1 MTLSEVLKKYNN
13 ENFDAIEYRHIKS
26 IDSDDVDVL
35 YGFAA
40 YRNKM
45 LMSVDG
51 NNYHLNDQIIKYELY
66 TNNFKLVNPV
76 FCLKFSV
83 NLI

>member
-1 MTLSEVLKKYNN
+1 MTLSDVLKKYNN
-13 ENFDAIEYRHIKS
+13 QDFDAIEYRHIKS

-40 YRNKM
+40 YKNKM

-51 NNYHLNDQIIKYELY
+51 DSYHLSDNILKYELY
-66 TNNFKLVNPV
+66 KENWLVV
-76 FCLKFSV
+76 WV
-83 NLI
+83 

>member
-1 MTLSEVLKKYNN
+1 MTLSEVLRGFNN
-13 ENFDAIEYRHIKS
+13 KDWDAIEYRHIKS

-40 YRNKM
+40 YKNKM

-51 NNYHLNDQIIKYELY
+51 DTYHLSDKILKYEVY
-66 TNNFKLVNPV
+66 KDNWLVV
-76 FCLKFSV
+76 WV
-83 NLI
+83 

>member
-13 ENFDAIEYRHIKS
+13 KNFDAIEYRHIKS
-26 IDSDDVDVL
+26 IDSDDV

-40 YRNKM
+40 YKNKM

-51 NNYHLNDQIIKYELY
+51 NSYHLNDQIIKYELY
-66 TNNFKLVNPV
+66 KPNWLVV
-76 FCLKFSV
+76 WV
-83 NLI
+83 

>member
-40 YRNKM
+40 YKNKM

-66 TNNFKLVNPV
+66 KPNWLVV
-76 FCLKFSV
+76 WV
-83 NLI
+83 

>member
-1 MTLSEVLKKYNN
+1 MTLSDVLKKYNN
-13 ENFDAIEYRHIKS
+13 RDFDAIEYRHIKS

-40 YRNKM
+40 YKNKM

-51 NNYHLNDQIIKYELY
+51 DSYHLSDNILKYELY
-66 TNNFKLVNPV
+66 KENWLVV
-76 FCLKFSV
+76 WV
-83 NLI
+83 

>member
-13 ENFDAIEYRHIKS
+13 EDFDAIEYRHIKS
-26 IDSDDVDVL
+26 IDSDDV

-40 YRNKM
+40 YKNKM

-51 NNYHLNDQIIKYELY
+51 NSYHLNDQIIKYELY
-66 TNNFKLVNPV
+66 KPNWLVV
-76 FCLKFSV
+76 WV
-83 NLI
+83 

>member
-1 MTLSEVLKKYNN
+1 MTLSDVLRKYDNRD
-13 ENFDAIEYRHIKS
+13 FDAIEYRHIKS

-35 YGFAA
+35 CGFAT

-51 NNYHLNDQIIKYELY
+51 DTYHLSDQILKHELY
-66 TNNFKLVNPV
+66 KSNWLVV
-76 FCLKFSV
+76 WV
-83 NLI
+83 